1 MTETLRNP
9 IARRPPPSPRH
20 SRRAELRRASGL
32 LSTLG
37 VTAMGAV
44 LPGSG
49 FVYAGR
55 RVLGLLVLVP
65 TVVCLLVG
73 GWYSLTHVDALI
85 KLAVD
90 PERLQVVSVIMLAV
104 LVVWVGVVVATY
116 LMVRPL
122 QQPRWKR
129 LVATGFVVLL
139 CLVGSVPMVLGA
151 RYSNVQA
158 DLVTTVFDDGVSAT
172 RPKGVTK
179 ADPWVDRKRVN
190 VLLLGG
196 DGGVDRVGVRTDS
209 MIVASMDVESG
220 ETVLF
225 SLPRNLMNTPFPAG
239 SKLRRLYPDGFRGEG
254 DDGEWMLNAV
264 YRNVPAMHP
273 GILGNSDNEG
283 ADALK
288 LAISGALGVRVD
300 YYLLVNLN
308 GFEQIVDAMGG
319 VTVNIN
325 QPIPIG
331 GNTDLGTPP
340 DGYLQ
345 PGPHQRLNGFEALWF
360 ARGRYGLDDY
370 NRMERQRC
378 MISAIVDEADPVN
391 LLRRY
396 EALAKAGKELLRTD
410 IPSKLLPAFVD
421 LTLKVQDHPL
431 RSVVFRS
438 SDQFFPGDPDFD
450 WVHAAVD
457 KALHPPASAGG
468 MSAGG
473 KSAGGKAGGGEPAGE
488 KPQGDATAAPRPGAA
503 VKAEGSCAYHPV
515 D

>member
-1 MTETLRNP
+1 MTETLRDP
-9 IARRPPPSPRH
+9 ARRMPPSPRPG
-20 SRRAELRRASGL
+20 RRAKPHRASGL
-32 LSTLG
+32 LGTLG
-37 VTAMGAV
+37 VTAMGAA

-49 FVYAGR
+49 FVYVGR
-55 RVLGLLVLVP
+55 RFLGMLVLIP
-65 TVVCLLVG
+65 TVLCLLVG
-73 GWYSLTHVDALI
+73 GWYALTHVDALI
-85 KLAVD
+85 RLAVD
-90 PERLQVVSVIMLAV
+90 PERLQVASVIMLGI
-104 LVVWVGVVVATY
+104 LVVWIGVVVATY

-129 LVATGFVVLL
+129 FVATCFVVLL

-158 DLVTTVFDDGVSAT
+158 DLVTSVFDDGVSAT
-172 RPKGVTK
+172 RPEGVTK
-179 ADPWVDRKRVN
+179 ADPWADHKRVN

-209 MIVASMDVESG
+209 MIVASMDVDSG
-220 ETVLF
+220 QTVLF
-225 SLPRNLMNTPFPAG
+225 SLPRNLMYAPFPEG
-239 SKLRRLYPDGFRGEG
+239 SELHDLYPDGFRGEG

-273 GILGNSDNEG
+273 GVLGESDNEG

-288 LAISGALGVRVD
+288 LATSGVLGMRVD
-300 YYLLVNLN
+300 YYLLVNLK
-308 GFEQIVDAMGG
+308 GFQQIVDAIGG

-331 GNTDLGTPP
+331 GNTDLGIPP
-340 DGYLQ
+340 DGYLE
-345 PGPHQRLNGFEALWF
+345 PGPNRRLNGFEALWF

-378 MISAIVDEADPVN
+378 MIEAIVDEADPVN

-396 EALAKAGKELLRTD
+396 EALAEAGKKLIRTD

-421 LTLKVQDHPL
+421 LTLEVQDSPL

-438 SDQFFPGDPDFD
+438 SDQFYPGDPDFD
-450 WVHAAVD
+450 WVHATVD
-457 KALHPPASAGG
+457 KALRPPEPAGTH
-468 MSAGG
+468 AGG
-473 KSAGGKAGGGEPAGE
+473 KPPGGGDGGGGAV
-488 KPQGDATAAPRPGAA
+488 ASPRPDAA
-503 VKAEGSCAYHPV
+503 VKAAGSCAYHPV